1 MNMEMLFLPVY
12 GKNKMPVH
20 FGYFIVGVSSNP
32 DAQDLEERSINES
45 RGNVTIHDG
54 FLSRAVSD
62 KKTLSEPLILFH
74 WERI

>member
-54 FLSRAVSD
+54 FLSRAISI
-62 KKTLSEPLILFH
+62 KETLPKPSVLFH
-74 WERI
+74 RERV